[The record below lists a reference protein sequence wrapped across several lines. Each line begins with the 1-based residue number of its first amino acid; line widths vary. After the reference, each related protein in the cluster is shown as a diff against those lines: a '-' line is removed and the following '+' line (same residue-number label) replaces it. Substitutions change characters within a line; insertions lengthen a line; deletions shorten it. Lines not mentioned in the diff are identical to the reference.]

1 VDELAAALRPAVQ
14 EESSDKLVR
23 FDKVIAGQPA
33 SAVPPGGV
41 GLTSVVV
48 DLLKKPPPPLVPF
61 AQARTRSVADQLAG
75 KSQGQTVGGFGMAPG
90 AGGGRPGA
98 EPPGAGQFLAPGFL
112 SALDANKDKQLTRE
126 EFLTGFDR
134 WFAKWDQDNTGRLTE
149 QQLRAGL
156 NKDLP
161 LNFFGGRAGGGPQ
174 EEKGG
179 QTPDSSP
186 PRNPE

>member
-1 VDELAAALRPAVQ
+1 M
-14 EESSDKLVR
+14 
-23 FDKVIAGQPA
+23 VI
-33 SAVPPGGV
+33 
-41 GLTSVVV
+41 
-48 DLLKKPPPPLVPF
+48 DLFKKPPKPIAPF

-75 KSQGQTVGGFGMAPG
+75 RSKGQSVAGFGMAPG

-112 SALDANKDKQLTRE
+112 SALDANKDKQLSRE
-126 EFLTGFDR
+126 EFLAGFDR
-134 WFAKWDQDNTGRLTE
+134 WFAKWDHDQTGRLTE

-156 NKDLP
+156 DKDLP
-161 LNFFGGRAGGGPQ
+161 FDFFGGIGRGGPP

-186 PRNPE
+186 PRESE